1 MIRVCEKMALRQAF
15 KVTESYV
22 SWEEEL

>member
-1 MIRVCEKMALRQAF
+1 MIRVCEKTLRQAF